1 MKTKDYKKM
10 IITEIEKT
18 IRQYNWNI
26 DQHKQY
32 DIVFIAN
39 NHKLTYAIITNCR
52 SAIEKL
58 QSVPISQFVKLRS
71 LIVSDKMF
79 IEAIMSLY
87 RYVNFD
93 NATFDI
99 ERMKRDNRLLVDD
112 YAKIFI

>member
-1 MKTKDYKKM
+1 MKTKNYKRMVIK
-10 IITEIEKT
+10 ELEST
-18 IRQYNWNI
+18 ISTYNWNI

-32 DIVFIAN
+32 DIVFRAN
-39 NHKLTYAIITNCR
+39 NHNLTYAIIANCR
-52 SAIEKL
+52 AAIVLL
-58 QSVPISQFVKLRS
+58 QSIPASQFTKLRS
-71 LIVSDKMF
+71 LVVSDKMF

-99 ERMKRDNRLLVDD
+99 ERMKRDKRLLVDD